1 MPALRGRAGKLHEEG
16 NLCAFY
22 SSGVASRESLVRVR
36 GGAFQLSVLFQRL
49 DSVGAVVAGVWW
61 VPRVSARLLSSPL
74 LSRPLLSDPAG
85 GRPAA
90 ASGVCQAGPFAVRLL
105 VLLREAERLL
115 PVRQELPGRMDKG
128 GTTDDST

>member
-1 MPALRGRAGKLHEEG
+1 MPALRRRGGKLHEEG

-49 DSVGAVVAGVWW
+49 DSVGAVVAGLWW
-61 VPRVSARLLSSPL
+61 VPRVSVRLLSS
-74 LSRPLLSDPAG
+74 PLLSDPAG

-90 ASGVCQAGPFAVRLL
+90 ASGVCQTGPFAVRLL

-115 PVRQELPGRMDKG
+115 PVRQELPGRMDEG